1 MNFNPGQQ
9 NKIKIEKKW
18 REKWGYYFRSCEI
31 VFWSNGEQSQL
42 WKNFSRYSIRHQFLL
57 YSTRRRL
64 LRPGSAEIDTSSTLG
79 TLLLLAVAS
88 SPVSS
93 VSVSSD
99 TADSSTLW
107 SCLLKKARRSVS
119 DVVLERIGN
128 GRTKQRR
135 KRIISINSVEKW
147 LINVIIVMITL
158 PYKSTHGFLEESQ
171 RHVLDFGAK
180 ISCTEFIGYR
190 LASKYSKCD
199 LIRRC
204 FKCARTPLDTY
215 KGISRQPPRPKLVI
229 IRRNPV
235 VVECCFCWALNYAF
249 SWFHKIM
256 YGTRSHLSL
265 FYLNI
270 SLARLLYFL
279 L

>member
-1 MNFNPGQQ
+1 
-9 NKIKIEKKW
+9 
-18 REKWGYYFRSCEI
+18 
-31 VFWSNGEQSQL
+31 
-42 WKNFSRYSIRHQFLL
+42 
-57 YSTRRRL
+57 
-64 LRPGSAEIDTSSTLG
+64 
-79 TLLLLAVAS
+79 
-88 SPVSS
+88 
-93 VSVSSD
+93 
-99 TADSSTLW
+99 
-107 SCLLKKARRSVS
+107 
-119 DVVLERIGN
+119 
-128 GRTKQRR
+128 
-135 KRIISINSVEKW
+135 
-147 LINVIIVMITL
+147 MITL

-270 SLARLLYFL
+270 SLLVGAIFFVNYVRFHSTFCSGTKWRRLLRGSICNAS
-279 L
+279 